1 MTERLLVFHDITERK
16 RAEDERAQLLN
27 VLETTLNEIYIFDA
41 ETLRFQYVNQGALR
55 NLGYAREAMSAMTPL
70 DLKPEF
76 DLASFRNLL
85 GPLLR
90 REMEELVFHTMHRR
104 ADDSL
109 YPVEVHLQLSNVNGK
124 RAFHAIILDITERK
138 LAEKEILAARNQLQA
153 TLEAIPDPLFELGL
167 DGRYYDYHSQRTDLL
182 AASREEFLGKT
193 VADILPPKAAEVV
206 MSAVREAYENGRANS
221 RQFELQLPRG
231 GLWFE
236 LSVSCKASA
245 PGQEPR
251 FVVLSRDITARKLA
265 EEAITESERRL
276 TTVIA
281 NLPGYV
287 YRVGN
292 DKNHTPQ
299 FISEGVIHITGYT
312 QREYL
317 VDRTI
322 SCGAEIHLDDRGRMW
337 QIVQQSIAAGE
348 PYECEYRI
356 HTKSGALKWMW
367 ERGRGNFAP
376 SGELLSLEG
385 FVTDITERK
394 QAEAALANANT
405 DLERALLNANELAVA
420 AQAANRA
427 KSEFLANMSH
437 EIRTPLTAVLGLTEM
452 TLASELTDEQ
462 HTWLGQVYTSG
473 QALLELINNILD
485 LSKIEAARLELDK
498 VKFELP
504 ALIQQVTT
512 TLAARAAAK
521 QLDFNYSLSVDL
533 PQVLV
538 GDPVR
543 LRQVLLNLLDNA
555 IKFTERGEVSLRV
568 RVEAQTADEV
578 TLHFAVRDTGL
589 GIPEDKQV
597 LIFEP
602 FTQADGHIARQFGGT
617 GLGLTISQRLVEKF
631 GGLLWVESRAGEG
644 STFHFTALFAL
655 PAQSGGPGEVEK
667 ASVEDTGPTK
677 EYPLNILLAEDNPAN
692 QIVLSNMLKKRGW
705 QVTLAGTGREALERV
720 A

>member
-1 MTERLLVFHDITERK
+1 
-16 RAEDERAQLLN
+16 
-27 VLETTLNEIYIFDA
+27 
-41 ETLRFQYVNQGALR
+41 
-55 NLGYAREAMSAMTPL
+55 
-70 DLKPEF
+70 
-76 DLASFRNLL
+76 
-85 GPLLR
+85 
-90 REMEELVFHTMHRR
+90 
-104 ADDSL
+104 
-109 YPVEVHLQLSNVNGK
+109 
-124 RAFHAIILDITERK
+124 
-138 LAEKEILAARNQLQA
+138 
-153 TLEAIPDPLFELGL
+153 
-167 DGRYYDYHSQRTDLL
+167 
-182 AASREEFLGKT
+182 
-193 VADILPPKAAEVV
+193 
-206 MSAVREAYENGRANS
+206 
-221 RQFELQLPRG
+221 
-231 GLWFE
+231 
-236 LSVSCKASA
+236 
-245 PGQEPR
+245 
-251 FVVLSRDITARKLA
+251 
-265 EEAITESERRL
+265 
-276 TTVIA
+276 
-281 NLPGYV
+281 
-287 YRVGN
+287 
-292 DKNHTPQ
+292 
-299 FISEGVIHITGYT
+299 
-312 QREYL
+312 
-317 VDRTI
+317 
-322 SCGAEIHLDDRGRMW
+322 
-337 QIVQQSIAAGE
+337 
-348 PYECEYRI
+348 
-356 HTKSGALKWMW
+356 
-367 ERGRGNFAP
+367 
-376 SGELLSLEG
+376 
-385 FVTDITERK
+385 
-394 QAEAALANANT
+394 
-405 DLERALLNANELAVA
+405 
-420 AQAANRA
+420 
-427 KSEFLANMSH
+427 H
-437 EIRTPLTAVLGLTEM
+437 EIRTPLTTVLGLTEL
-452 TLASELTDEQ
+452 TLNSDLAAEQ
-462 HTWLGQVYTSG
+462 RDWLGQVYASG

-720 A
+720 AEETFHLILMDLQMPDLDGLAATAAIRAREQGTGGHLPILALTAFAMRGDRERCLQAGMDDYLAKPVNASELYGVIERLVALQY